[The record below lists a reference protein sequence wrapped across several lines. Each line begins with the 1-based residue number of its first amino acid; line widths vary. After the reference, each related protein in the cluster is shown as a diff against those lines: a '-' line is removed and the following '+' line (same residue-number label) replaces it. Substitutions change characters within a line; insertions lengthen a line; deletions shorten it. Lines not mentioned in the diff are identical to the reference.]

1 MRQEIQTM
9 KKKLGLFAG
18 LVLLGLGLLN
28 GIHAQSSTVGS
39 ISGTVRDPQG
49 AAIPNAE
56 VVIEEEA
63 TGQSRTVRTDDDGDY
78 SAQSLPVGRYSVSV
92 APAGF
97 KKTVAT
103 GVEVHVSD
111 RVVVD
116 LNLEIGQ
123 VTETVTISDAAQLV
137 ETESGKVSS
146 LVSEKQVTELPLNGR
161 NYAALVTLVPGLSA
175 PNEGGAFGTRGTGL
189 DSHVDISVNGN
200 QSNANMW
207 TVDGVNNMDVG
218 SNATLLVFPSIDSIA
233 EFRVERNSFS
243 AEYGQAQGAV
253 INLVTKGGGND
264 FHGNLFEFLRH
275 DSLNANDWFS
285 NRAGSFGP
293 NEPGGLAGQPRIP
306 RAPLSYHNFGGNIS
320 GPIVKNRV
328 FFFWSEEWRRERRG
342 TGPLTARVP
351 TAQERVGDF
360 SGPIRTGAIPWDPLT
375 CTLDA
380 NGNRVFSAATC
391 QPFPGNIIP
400 VNRRSPVGLL
410 LMNIFPLPNNPA
422 DPTGTNWISTPLQP
436 VDTRQDLIRGDVT
449 ITDKMNLMVRYIH
462 ENWTHGE
469 AAGNF
474 WGDTPF
480 PTLSSDWEQPSRSFA
495 VKLTNT
501 LSSTMVNEFQFSRAG
516 NDIFVTTNP
525 AGEALNQQIAAAFP
539 TVFPRVEGTGFPT
552 VGWGD
557 GGYGNLW
564 HQAPWSNH
572 QDLFIWKDDLSK
584 VFGSHT
590 TKFGVLVSHNIK
602 NEQPNGGSGLY
613 TIQSIGARTGNPLAE
628 LLLRGLPL
636 VEYTE
641 FERQDTTLGRW
652 RDFEF
657 YGTDTW
663 KMRPNLTF
671 TFGVRYS
678 LYPPAFA
685 DDNRITNWIPERFDG
700 TNLSSG
706 FVRADQ
712 PGGLPRALVNTYKG
726 GIQPRLGLAWDI
738 NGDGKTALR
747 FGFGRYL
754 SRSNVIASLLR
765 MSNNPPWNRVVDSG
779 WNTTAVSLADCPTC
793 RTLDEINPGLAN
805 AAAGL
810 GGVNSVDP
818 NFRPPESWQWNVTVS
833 REIMKNTVAEVSY
846 VGNHGLHLWRLI
858 NGNYN
863 QVLPQFRPL
872 VAAGGDVAAHPEW
885 RRFGFANAVTR
896 DESTGDSNY
905 HALQVWVDRRF
916 SNRLA
921 FQTAYTWG
929 HATSN
934 VPTQSYISQT
944 TDVFNYALDEGDSDL
959 DRRHSLV
966 FNAVYALPQFKNLGT
981 FGSALL
987 GDWQLNTIA
996 SFYSGTPLNIFSG
1009 VDTAGLGGASS
1020 QRPDL
1025 VSGVSPYA
1033 EGSDPLQIINP
1044 AAFKFPA
1051 AGTFGNLK
1059 RGSIRAPGIKN
1070 VDFSVAK
1077 NWKVGERIGFQFRAE
1092 MFNVFN
1098 FVNFRGHNLSVAGGG
1113 IENNF
1118 NNAGFGRANSTR
1130 GPREIQFGLKLSF

>member
-1 MRQEIQTM
+1 M
-9 KKKLGLFAG
+9 KKKLGLYAV
-18 LVLLGLGLLN
+18 LVLLGVGLLS
-28 GIHAQSSTVGS
+28 GVRAQTSTVGS

-49 AAIPNAE
+49 AAIPKAE
-56 VVIEEEA
+56 VVIQEES
-63 TGQSRTVRTDDDGDY
+63 TGQTRTVRTGDDGDY

-92 APAGF
+92 APQGF

-116 LNLEIGQ
+116 LNLEVGQ

-189 DSHVDISVNGN
+189 DSHVDVSVNGN

-207 TVDGVNNMDVG
+207 TIDGVNNMDVG

-285 NRAGSFGP
+285 NRAGI
-293 NEPGGLAGQPRIP
+293 A
-306 RAPLSYHNFGGNIS
+306 RAPLSYHNFGGNFN
-320 GPIVKNRV
+320 GPIVKNRA

-351 TAQERVGDF
+351 TAQERAGDF
-360 SGPIRTGAIPWDPLT
+360 SGAIHTGPIPWDPTT
-375 CTLDA
+375 CTTDS

-391 QPFPGNIIP
+391 QPFPGNRIP
-400 VNRRSPVGLL
+400 QNRLSPAGLAL
-410 LMNIFPLPNNPA
+410 LGIYPLPNNPA
-422 DPTGTNWISTPLQP
+422 DPAGTNWISTPLQP
-436 VDTRQDLIRGDVT
+436 VDTRQDLIRGDIS
-449 ITDKMNLMVRYIH
+449 ITSKMNLMVRYIH
-462 ENWTHGE
+462 ETWTHGE

-480 PTLSSDWEQPSRSFA
+480 PTLSSDWDQPSRSFA

-501 LSSTMVNEFQFSRAG
+501 INSTTVNEFQFSRAG

-525 AGEALNQQIAAAFP
+525 AGDTLNQQVASAFP
-539 TVFPRVEGTGFPT
+539 TVFPRVEGTGLPT

-557 GGYGNLW
+557 GGYPTLW

-584 VFGSHT
+584 VIGSHT

-613 TIQSIGARTGNPLAE
+613 TIQSTGGRTGNAIAE

-636 VEYTE
+636 LEYTE
-641 FERQDTTLGRW
+641 YKNQDTTLGRW
-652 RDFEF
+652 HDFEF

-663 KMRPNLTF
+663 KMRSNLTL
-671 TFGVRYS
+671 TFGLRYS
-678 LYPPAFA
+678 LFPPAYSK
-685 DDNRITNWIPERFDG
+685 DNRITNWIPERYNG
-700 TNLSSG
+700 TTLSSG
-706 FVRADQ
+706 FVQADQ
-712 PGGLPRALVNTYKG
+712 AGDLPRALVNTYKG
-726 GIQPRLGLAWDI
+726 GFQPRLGLAWDI

-747 FGFGRYL
+747 LGFGRYI

-765 MSNNPPWNRVVDSG
+765 LSNNPPWNTVVDSG
-779 WNTTAVSLADCPTC
+779 WNPTAVSLADCPTC
-793 RTLDEINPGLAN
+793 RTLDAINPGLSN

-810 GGVNSVDP
+810 GGINSVDP
-818 NFRPPESWQWNVTVS
+818 NFKPPESWQWNLTVS

-846 VGNHGLHLWRLI
+846 VGNHGLHIWRLI

-863 QVLPQFRPL
+863 QVLPQYRAA
-872 VAAGGDVAAHPEW
+872 VAAGTRTADSS

-905 HALQVWVDRRF
+905 HALQIWIDRRF
-916 SNRLA
+916 SNHLA
-921 FQTAYTWG
+921 FQTAYTWA
-929 HATSN
+929 HAISN

-944 TDVFNYALDEGDSDL
+944 TDVFNYNLDRGDSDL
-959 DRRHSLV
+959 DRRHSLI
-966 FNAVYALPQFKNLGT
+966 FNAVYVLPQFKHMGSL
-981 FGSALL
+981 GSAIL

-1025 VSGVSPYA
+1025 VSGADIYA
-1033 EGSDPLQIINP
+1033 NGSDPLQILNP
-1044 AAFKFPA
+1044 AAFRIPA
-1051 AGTFGNLK
+1051 QGTFGNLG
-1059 RGSIRAPGIKN
+1059 RGNVRGPGIKN

-1077 NWKVGERIGFQFRAE
+1077 NWKVRESVGLQFRAE

-1098 FVNFRGHNLSVAGGG
+1098 FVNFRAHNLSVAGGG

-1118 NNAGFGRANSTR
+1118 SNGGFGRANSTR

>member
-1 MRQEIQTM
+1 M
-9 KKKLGLFAG
+9 KKNFA
-18 LVLLGLGLLN
+18 LYVVLILLGVGLLS
-28 GIHAQSSTVGS
+28 GVHAQTSTVGS

-49 AAIPNAE
+49 GAIPGAE
-56 VVIEEEA
+56 VVITEET
-63 TGQSRTVRTDDDGDY
+63 TGQVRTVKTDDDGDY
-78 SAQSLPVGRYSVSV
+78 SAQSLPVGRYSVTV
-92 APAGF
+92 APQGF
-97 KKTVAT
+97 KKTIAT

-116 LNLEIGQ
+116 LNLEVGQ

-189 DSHVDISVNGN
+189 DSHVDVSVNGN

-207 TVDGVNNMDVG
+207 TIDGVNNMDVG

-264 FHGNLFEFLRH
+264 FHGNLFGFFRN
-275 DSLNANDWFS
+275 DKLNANDWFS
-285 NRAGSFGP
+285 NRAGNFGP
-293 NEPGGLAGQPRIP
+293 NDPGGAAGEPRIP
-306 RAPLSYHNFGGNIS
+306 RAPLRYSNYGGNFN
-320 GPIVKNRV
+320 GPIIKNRV

-351 TAQERVGDF
+351 TAQERIGDF
-360 SGPIRTGAIPWDPLT
+360 SGAIHTGPVPRDPLT
-375 CTLDA
+375 CQRNPVTGLLVRDG
-380 NGNRVFSAATC
+380 NGQPIGC
-391 QPFPGNIIP
+391 QPFPGNRIP
-400 VNRRSPVGLL
+400 QNRLSPAGLAL
-410 LMNIFPLPNNPA
+410 LGIYPLPNNPA
-422 DPTGTNWISTPLQP
+422 DPAGTNWISTPLQP
-436 VDTRQDLIRGDVT
+436 VDTRQDLIRGDIT
-449 ITDKMNLMVRYIH
+449 ITDKMNVMVRYIN
-462 ENWTHGE
+462 EKWVHGQ

-501 LSSTMVNEFQFSRAG
+501 LSSSAVNEFQFSRAG
-516 NDIFVTTNP
+516 NDIFVSTNP
-525 AGEALNQQIAAAFP
+525 AGDTLNQSIASTFP
-539 TVFPRVEGTGFPT
+539 TVFPRVEGTGLPT

-557 GGYGNLW
+557 GGYPTLW
-564 HQAPWSNH
+564 HQAPWTNH
-572 QDLFIWKDDLSK
+572 QDLFIWKDDFSK
-584 VFGSHT
+584 VIGSHT

-602 NEQPNGGSGLY
+602 NEQPNGGSGVY
-613 TIQSIGARTGNPLAE
+613 TIQSTGGRTGNAIAE
-628 LLLRGLPL
+628 LLLRDLPL
-636 VEYTE
+636 LEYTE
-641 FERQDTTLGRW
+641 FQRQDTTLGRW

-663 KMRPNLTF
+663 KMRSNLTF
-671 TFGVRYS
+671 TFGLRYS
-678 LYPPAFA
+678 LFPPAFA
-685 DDNRITNWIPERFDG
+685 DDNRITNWIPERYNG
-700 TNLSSG
+700 VNLSSG
-706 FVRADQ
+706 LVRADEA
-712 PGGLPRALVNTYKG
+712 GAAGLPSALVNTYKG
-726 GIQPRLGLAWDI
+726 GFQPRIGLAWDI

-747 FGFGRYL
+747 LGFGRYM

-765 MSNNPPWNRVVDSG
+765 MSNNPPWNTVVDSG
-779 WNTTAVSLADCPTC
+779 WNPDAVTLADCPTC
-793 RTLDEINPGLAN
+793 RSLDTINPALGN
-805 AAAGL
+805 SAAGL
-810 GGVNSVDP
+810 GGINSVDP
-818 NFRPPESWQWNVTVS
+818 NFKPPESWQWNLTVS

-846 VGNHGLHLWRLI
+846 VGNHGLHIWRLI

-863 QVLPQFRPL
+863 QVLPQYRAAV
-872 VAAGGDVAAHPEW
+872 VAGTRTADSS

-905 HALQVWVDRRF
+905 HALQVWIDRRF

-921 FQTAYTWG
+921 FQTAYTWS
-929 HATSN
+929 HTISN
-934 VPTQSYISQT
+934 VPTQSFISQT
-944 TDVFNYALDEGDSDL
+944 TDVFNYDLDKGDSDL
-959 DRRHSLV
+959 DRRHALV
-966 FNAVYALPQFKNLGT
+966 FNAVYVLPQFKNLGSV
-981 FGSALL
+981 GSSIL

-1025 VSGVSPYA
+1025 VPGVNIYA
-1033 EGSDPLQIINP
+1033 NGDDPLQILNP
-1044 AAFKFPA
+1044 AAFRFPA
-1051 AGTFGNLK
+1051 QGSFGNLG

-1070 VDFSVAK
+1070 IDFSVAK
-1077 NWKVGERIGFQFRAE
+1077 NWKLRERIGLQFRAE

-1098 FVNFRGHNLSVAGGG
+1098 TVNFRGHNLSVAGGG

-1118 NNAGFGRANSTR
+1118 NNGGFGRANSTR
-1130 GPREIQFGLKLSF
+1130 GAREIQFGLKLNF